1 MEEESERKFWSFFGK
16 LFSGGHDAPIEES
29 IAQARADGEL
39 KADEAAMLTNV
50 LRLGRRQVMEIIIP
64 RTDIVCMEVNA
75 SIMDVAQLI
84 FESGHSRIPVYRENR
99 DNIVGIV
106 HAKDLLQI
114 VLDPSRRDVRVED
127 LMRKPYFVPET
138 KLVTD
143 LLQEFRAK
151 KIHLAIA
158 LDEYGG
164 TSGLVTFEDVLE
176 EIVGEIEDEHD
187 APRPDDIQVLEGGRI
202 LISGRAPLEEVE
214 ERAGLALE
222 SEQVE
227 TIGGYLCELA
237 GRVPSRGDTFSLEG
251 FRVTVHE
258 ADAKQVRSV
267 IVQPPKADS

>member
-1 MEEESERKFWSFFGK
+1 
-16 LFSGGHDAPIEES
+16 
-29 IAQARADGEL
+29 
-39 KADEAAMLTNV
+39 
-50 LRLGRRQVMEIIIP
+50 
-64 RTDIVCMEVNA
+64 
-75 SIMDVAQLI
+75 
-84 FESGHSRIPVYRENR
+84 
-99 DNIVGIV
+99 
-106 HAKDLLQI
+106 
-114 VLDPSRRDVRVED
+114 
-127 LMRKPYFVPET
+127 
-138 KLVTD
+138 
-143 LLQEFRAK
+143 
-151 KIHLAIA
+151 
-158 LDEYGG
+158 
-164 TSGLVTFEDVLE
+164 
-176 EIVGEIEDEHD
+176 VGEIEDEHD